1 MPIAI
6 TTREN
11 FDFVL
16 EDERESEDKTTFQ
29 CRPLTTV
36 EFQQCLSA
44 VGGEVAFLPFKAAKM
59 GLLGWK
65 NFKDSKGNEIRFE
78 TKGGVVSDRCVN
90 MLPPQDLVAIGR
102 EIINRSTAEPE
113 DLGK

>member
-16 EDERESEDKTTFQ
+16 EAERDSEDKTVFH

-36 EFQQCLSA
+36 EFNQICTM
-44 VGGEVAFLPFKAAKM
+44 VGGEVSFLPYQAVKR
-59 GLLGWK
+59 GLVGWT
-65 NFKDSKGNEIRFE
+65 NFKDASGKAIALE
-78 TKGGVVSDRCVN
+78 TRGGLVSDRCVN
-90 MLPPQDLVAIGR
+90 MLAPADMMAIGSA
-102 EIINRSTAEPE
+102 IVNKSIAGTE